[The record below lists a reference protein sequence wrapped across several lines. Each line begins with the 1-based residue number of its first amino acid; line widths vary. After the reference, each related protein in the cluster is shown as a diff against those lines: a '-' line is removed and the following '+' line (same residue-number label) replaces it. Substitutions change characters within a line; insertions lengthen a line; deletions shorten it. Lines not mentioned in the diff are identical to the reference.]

1 MANSSKVPLGAWQE
15 EGSETDRLE
24 SFNAAGDCAIT
35 QKMQVNVGKGRE
47 LREAAKQ
54 TQQYLLEGTVMQHI
68 SQEEVVSVKK
78 SEELPPLPNQSKHA
92 RDMD

>member
-1 MANSSKVPLGAWQE
+1 
-15 EGSETDRLE
+15 
-24 SFNAAGDCAIT
+24 
-35 QKMQVNVGKGRE
+35 MQVNVGKGKE

-68 SQEEVVSVKK
+68 GQEEVVSVKK
-78 SEELPPLPNQSKHA
+78 SENLPPFPNQRKQA